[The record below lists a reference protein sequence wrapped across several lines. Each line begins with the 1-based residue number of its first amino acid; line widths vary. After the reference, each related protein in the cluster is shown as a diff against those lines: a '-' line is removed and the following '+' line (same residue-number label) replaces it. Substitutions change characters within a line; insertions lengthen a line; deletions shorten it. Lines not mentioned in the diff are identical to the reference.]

1 MPAIVHALFYIAYAI
16 VSFAVG
22 LALSR
27 LGGADDAGAT
37 LGGLALFTS
46 FAITHAGLA
55 VAAGASSVRAMEKRL
70 EKKIFGEIEK
80 IKIAQREFAHDIDA
94 LGDQVA
100 RIDHA
105 VELNANRRIEA
116 QPAPVGMETK
126 LIETLVDKLGRALDT
141 KFDEVRRIAGGA
153 PAAAAP
159 RGPIDIVREALA
171 ENRVELHLQPI
182 VSLPQ
187 RRTAFYEGFTRL
199 KDATGAI
206 VMPNEFMPVA
216 DAAGLTSTID
226 NMLLFRCVQI
236 VRRLAKQDRRIGIFC
251 NISPRSLSDEAF
263 FPQFLD
269 FMLENRDLAG
279 SLIFELPQDAFERR
293 GAIEARA
300 MARLADLG
308 FRFSIDKV
316 SRLSVDLLDLERAGV
331 RYVKVDGPSDDRT
344 IDRRQYSPTLEYRA
358 RGRPAR
364 RRRDLPPPRHR
375 SDRRAHRGRRNRR
388 RNPRPRR
395 ALRPRSPVRRPA
407 RDQGQPDGRDSAA
420 GGFLH
425 GAFARGD
432 VA

>member
-1 MPAIVHALFYIAYAI
+1 MPAFVHALFYISYAI
-16 VSFAVG
+16 VSIAVG

-55 VAAGASSVRAMEKRL
+55 VASGANSVRAMEKRL

-94 LGDQVA
+94 LGDHVA
-100 RIDHA
+100 RLDHA
-105 VELNANRRIEA
+105 VEMNASRRIEA
-116 QPAPVGMETK
+116 PPAPVAMEAR

-141 KFDEVRRIAGGA
+141 KFDEVRRITGAA
-153 PAAAAP
+153 PAQQA

-199 KDATGAI
+199 KDSTGAI

-251 NISPRSLSDEAF
+251 NISPRSLSDEGF
-263 FPQFLD
+263 FPQFLE
-269 FMLENRDLAG
+269 FMMENRDLAG

-293 GAIEARA
+293 GAVEARA

-316 SRLSVDLLDLERAGV
+316 TRLSVDLLDLERAGV
-331 RYVKVDGPSDDRT
+331 RYLKAPGQMLIEQLIEKNIRPHSNITREVAARDVAAIFRRHG
-344 IDRRQYSPTLEYRA
+344 IDMIAERIEDEETVVEILDLDTPYGQGHLFGTPRA
-358 RGRPAR
+358 IKDSLMAETAPPAGYFAERGR
-364 RRRDLPPPRHR
+364 
-375 SDRRAHRGRRNRR
+375 
-388 RNPRPRR
+388 
-395 ALRPRSPVRRPA
+395 
-407 RDQGQPDGRDSAA
+407 AA
-420 GGFLH
+420 M
-425 GAFARGD
+425 
-432 VA
+432 